1 MLPGLQYDMHQKY
14 DNRQKQVRSK
24 YGDIYLRGLST
35 MIVRLWKI
43 QCF

>member
-24 YGDIYLRGLST
+24 YGDIYLH
-35 MIVRLWKI
+35 IYI
-43 QCF
+43 YI